1 MESLLS
7 YSAWLGALG
16 IFFLRVLNITID
28 TVRFMMTIRG
38 KKGISWILG
47 FLESIL
53 FVLII
58 GSVLSNVNNVLN
70 VIGYAAGFATGN
82 VIGMEIE
89 KRLALGFADVKVIS
103 RQKGQVVAET
113 LRNAGY
119 AVTEI
124 PARGKDGTVT
134 MLDINLRRKDLK
146 NVELIILDVDENA
159 FITVEEITP
168 LKSGFWH
175 S

>member
-7 YSAWLGALG
+7 INAWLGALG
-16 IFFLRVLNITID
+16 IFFLRVLNIAID

-47 FLESIL
+47 FLESVL

-70 VIGYAAGFATGN
+70 IIGYAAGFATGN

-89 KRLALGFADVKVIS
+89 KRLALGFAHVKVVS
-103 RQKGQVVAET
+103 SQRGQVVAET
-113 LRNAGY
+113 LRNEGY

-124 PARGKDGTVT
+124 PARGKDGKVT
-134 MLDINLRRKDLK
+134 MLDINLRRKDVK
-146 NVELIILDVDENA
+146 KVELIILQSDENA

-168 LKSGFWH
+168 IKSGFWH

>member
-7 YSAWLGALG
+7 LNAWLGALG

-28 TVRFMMTIRG
+28 TVRFMMNIRG

-47 FLESIL
+47 FVESVL

-58 GSVLSNVNNVLN
+58 GSVLSNVNNILN

-89 KRLALGFADVKVIS
+89 KRLALGFAHVKVVS
-103 RQKGQVVAET
+103 RQRGQAVANT
-113 LRNAGY
+113 LRDEGY

-134 MLDINLRRKDLK
+134 MLDINLRRRDVRK
-146 NVELIILDVDENA
+146 VELIILESDENA

-168 LKSGFWH
+168 IKSGFWH
-175 S
+175 T